1 MGGRVYI
8 YFNKGKMARRR
19 ENEDEKTR
27 KEEETEKE
35 EENKFILPNRRVC
48 LFMNLAVFDFLLN

>member
-1 MGGRVYI
+1 
-8 YFNKGKMARRR
+8 MARRR